1 MSNKTTKKSKYQE
14 KAPAGIVLSI
24 LAAGIVPLIMRTFTY
39 DSHLSDYEWF
49 PTDGTVVDIFL
60 AYKSFAIITIGIC
73 MAIALIYRKYDHEKL
88 PVTRLFWCMFAYA
101 ALVLISGFA
110 SKWKGFAFGGS
121 YEMFESVPV
130 VLCYVLFAYYTFTDV
145 KNEITVKILLKW
157 VGIFSLILMAIG
169 VFQGFGADLFA
180 TNFGKVLYS
189 TPSFWSQLGNLTIR
203 MPKGTSYST
212 LYNPNFF
219 SLYLAIVLPMAVAS
233 FFAFKEKKARILSG
247 ILIVCSVI
255 LLITDISITGVMSL
269 AISGIITLL
278 VFISKKK
285 KLFITGISVLAAL
298 VVLAI
303 VLSVAVKPVHD
314 FVLTKINADPTP
326 LTTGTLKDIETN
338 QDNVTLEFKDGTS
351 AAIEYS
357 FDDTGKMGVTAQDGD
372 GNELGVTWNDTT
384 GQADIVN
391 ADGVLIAGVAP
402 KDTAD
407 GQHFISVRV
416 DTREF
421 YFMTD
426 EEGYEYITGAGKLVK
441 LDNDIKTANVFP
453 EDFFSNRGI
462 LWNRTLPLLPSHII
476 IGGGQNTFVM
486 QYPQNN
492 YVMKSL
498 LIESETTS
506 IDVKPH
512 NIFLQQWVENGLIAL
527 ILYLIVV
534 IGYLVQTASVIK
546 RHDIKKP
553 MTIMAAGAFAAIA
566 AHTVAGIAN
575 DSNVC
580 TSPVMWV
587 MLGLGFAIN
596 EIVKNEDTDTAGNS

>member
-1 MSNKTTKKSKYQE
+1 MSNNTTRKKKYQE
-14 KAPAGIVLSI
+14 KAPAGIVFSI

-49 PTDGTVVDIFL
+49 PSDGTVVDIFL
-60 AYKSFAIITIGIC
+60 AYKSFAIIAVGIC
-73 MAIALIYRKYDHEKL
+73 MAIALAYRKYDHEKF
-88 PVTRLFWCMFAYA
+88 PVTRLFIVLFAYA

-145 KNEITVKILLKW
+145 KNEITVKTLLKW
-157 VGIFSLILMAIG
+157 VGIFALILMLIG

-219 SLYLAIVLPMAVAS
+219 SLYLAIVLPIAVAA
-233 FFAFKEKKARILSG
+233 FFAIKEKKARILSG
-247 ILIVCSVI
+247 LIIVCSVI

-269 AISGIITLL
+269 LISGIITLL
-278 VFISKKK
+278 VVLSKNK
-285 KLFITGISVLAAL
+285 KLFITATGVLAAVI
-298 VVLAI
+298 VVAVI
-303 VLSVAVKPVHD
+303 LSITVKPVHD

-326 LTTGTLKDIETN
+326 LTAGTLKDIETN

-357 FDDTGKMGVTAQDGD
+357 FSEAGTMNVTAQDGD
-372 GNELGVTWNDTT
+372 GNDLSVAWNEATS
-384 GQADIVN
+384 QADITD
-391 ADGVLIAGVAP
+391 ASGKLIAGVIP
-402 KDTAD
+402 KNTED
-407 GQHFISVRV
+407 GQNFISVSV

-421 YFMTD
+421 YFITD
-426 EEGYEYITGAGKLVK
+426 EDGYDYITGTGKLVK
-441 LDNDIKTANVFP
+441 LDNDIKSAGVFP

-462 LWNRTLPLLPSHII
+462 IWNRTLPLLPAHII

-498 LIESETTS
+498 LIDSETTS
-506 IDVKPH
+506 VDVKPH
-512 NIFLQQWVENGLIAL
+512 NLYLQQWVENGLIAL
-527 ILYLIVV
+527 ILYLAAV
-534 IGYLVQTASVIK
+534 IGYLVQTASVIRK
-546 RHDIKKP
+546 HDIKKP
-553 MTIMAAGAFAAIA
+553 MTIMAMGCFAAIL
-566 AHTVAGIAN
+566 AHTAAGIAN

-587 MLGLGFAIN
+587 ALGLGFAIN
-596 EIVKNEDTDTAGNS
+596 EIVKNEDTDTARNS